1 MKCLKKET
9 WQRYARQL
17 ENAHCYQQGYE
28 QALKDI
34 MSHLK
39 VTT

>member
-1 MKCLKKET
+1 MTREERP
-9 WQRYARQL
+9 WQKYQRQL

-28 QALKDI
+28 QAVRDV